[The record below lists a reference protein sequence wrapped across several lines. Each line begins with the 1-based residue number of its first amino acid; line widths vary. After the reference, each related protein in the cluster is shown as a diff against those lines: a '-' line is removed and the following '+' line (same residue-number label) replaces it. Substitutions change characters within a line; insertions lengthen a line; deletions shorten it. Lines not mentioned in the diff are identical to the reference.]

1 MHHDTEQ
8 TLLAALHADSSDET
22 AWLALADHLEE
33 SGQPDR
39 AELVRLCR
47 RLRGLPVRRR
57 TRARAA
63 LEGRLAELLLAGVR
77 PAVPELLNSVGM
89 RFALIGPGRFRMGSP
104 AGESTREAAEG
115 PAREVEITR
124 PFY

>member
-1 MHHDTEQ
+1 MHTDTEQ
-8 TLLAALHADSSDET
+8 VLLAALHADSSDET

-47 RLRGLPVRRR
+47 QLRGVPLLRR
-57 TRARAA
+57 TRVRAA

-77 PAVPELLNSVGM
+77 PAVPERVNSVGM
-89 RFALIGPGRFRMGSP
+89 RFALVGPGRFRMGSP
-104 AGESTREAAEG
+104 AGEK
-115 PAREVEITR
+115 
-124 PFY
+124 